1 MRFRGNL
8 PDILMLV
15 SFFFFSTWSWT
26 ISSLIMRNQE
36 RLAKPANYLPG
47 SKRLTVQW
55 ETVSSQI
62 AKYLTFPGPTAIF
75 KLIALKET
83 FLKKYLIFTAFFEN
97 KGRWLKISQTPSNM
111 FYLLLENSRKAT
123 PRCIMF
129 TLHSWYF
136 CLFTT

>member
-83 FLKKYLIFTAFFEN
+83 FFKKI
-97 KGRWLKISQTPSNM
+97 PH
-111 FYLLLENSRKAT
+111 
-123 PRCIMF
+123 
-129 TLHSWYF
+129 LHSILWEQGTMTKNITNPQQYVLFITGKLSKSHASMHNVYF
-136 CLFTT
+136 A